1 MSDFPDNHD
10 KASQEPLWDTR
21 TTAAYLDV
29 SEKKLEGDRLKG
41 IGLPYVKMGRSV
53 RYVPSVVRAYVAR
66 HTVSP
71 APWAA

>member
-1 MSDFPDNHD
+1 MSDFPDTND
-10 KASQEPLWDTR
+10 KASQEALWDTR
-21 TTAAYLDV
+21 TTAAYLGV
-29 SEKKLEGDRLKG
+29 SEKKLEADRLKG

-53 RYVPSVVRAYVAR
+53 RYQPAVVRAYVAR